1 MSSEEP
7 RLVGGRYRL
16 DRRIGSGAMG
26 VVWQAYDER
35 LRRAVAVKQL
45 RLEPGLDPAEAD
57 EARQRA
63 MREGRI
69 AARLHHPNAVSV
81 FDVVD
86 EDDAPWLVMEY
97 VPSRSLAQ
105 EMSQRKMLPPE
116 EVGRIG
122 AQVAHALVAAH
133 AAGIVHRDIKPANI
147 LLGEDGTVKITDFG
161 ISRAQGDVSVTKTGL
176 IAGTPAYLAP
186 EVAYGRNP
194 EAPSDVFSLGS
205 TLYAA
210 VEGMPPFGL
219 SENTLGLLHAVAAGR
234 ITPPR
239 RAGILTDALTHLLN
253 ADPAARPTA
262 VTAAWWLD
270 TVARGSRPDIAPL
283 SPDAM
288 AGMSATTAFVGAPGP
303 TRAVTTVGYREPG
316 TLRGVPAV
324 RPGGPYRGR
333 RDNRRQLVLAGV
345 GIAAVALLAGI
356 LFASGVF
363 DPKPVPPN
371 PTGNSGPSAP
381 NGGFQPVTV
390 QQPDQD
396 VTTFTTPTHT
406 HTVVTT
412 VPTTTEQTTTT
423 RPTTTTTAPPTTTT
437 TTAPPTTTTVAGG
450 TGNIKP

>member
-1 MSSEEP
+1 
-7 RLVGGRYRL
+7 
-16 DRRIGSGAMG
+16 
-26 VVWQAYDER
+26 
-35 LRRAVAVKQL
+35 
-45 RLEPGLDPAEAD
+45 
-57 EARQRA
+57 
-63 MREGRI
+63 
-69 AARLHHPNAVSV
+69 
-81 FDVVD
+81 
-86 EDDAPWLVMEY
+86 
-97 VPSRSLAQ
+97 
-105 EMSQRKMLPPE
+105 MSQRKMLPPE

-239 RAGILTDALTHLLN
+239 RAGILTDTLTHLLN

-262 VTAAWWLD
+262 ATAAWWLD
-270 TVARGSRPDIAPL
+270 TVARGSRPDITPL
-283 SPDAM
+283 SPD
-288 AGMSATTAFVGAPGP
+288 ATTAFVGAPGP

-324 RPGGPYRGR
+324 RPGGPNRGR
-333 RDNRRQLVLAGV
+333 RNNRRQLVLAGV

-356 LFASGVF
+356 LLLSGVF
-363 DPKPVPPN
+363 NPKPPTSN
-371 PTGNSGPSAP
+371 PAGNSGPSAP
-381 NGGFQPVTV
+381 NDGFQPVTV
-390 QQPDQD
+390 QQPDQEF
-396 VTTFTTPTHT
+396 TTFTTPSRT

-412 VPTTTEQTTTT
+412 VPTTTDQPTTT
-423 RPTTTTTAPPTTTT
+423 RPTTTTTTPPTTIPT
-437 TTAPPTTTTVAGG
+437 TTAPPSATTTVAGG
-450 TGNIKP
+450 GGNIKP